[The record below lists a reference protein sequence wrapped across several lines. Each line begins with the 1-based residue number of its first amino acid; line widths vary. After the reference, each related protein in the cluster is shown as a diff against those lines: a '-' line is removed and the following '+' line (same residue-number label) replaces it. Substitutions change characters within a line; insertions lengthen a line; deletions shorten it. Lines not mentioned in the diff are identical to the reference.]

1 MVRIFYYIY
10 TMTIDNALLR
20 FKTSLNAAK
29 ELGDSKVANVFDWSF
44 LCVSPVEE
52 YLQISNFNT
61 DVNFGGD
68 YKAELVDCCDKVLKD
83 ITSNVFIY
91 QGSNSESGYQNIAV
105 EIAYI
110 GDFYPNWGR
119 KCYLKISHW
128 AGGEP
133 VSDLVIYSNPF
144 HVAYNLKEV
153 LRIDYRGY
161 GMNNGVDYTNFNF
174 MQSFGLK
181 GFYSNLINN
190 TQSEEYQQAPT
201 QSGAV
206 GVTISSEQNTSYAR
220 RFILLNATDY
230 ALTKLIGW
238 CGSPRFYIEGTRY
251 TSNQVVVGERQGNS
265 NFYDGE
271 IIGKPNELDIH
282 QRGLQIAPLLSFS
295 PIYPVGVYT
304 LAGLLP
310 TIQGQ
315 FNYPITL
322 GVGNLYV
329 RKVSDGSIVNT
340 FTQSDIVVTDN
351 SFEINQAAADE
362 NGEYYI
368 TFDESLFSFPFGQS
382 EYVVDWEFS
391 IADGDYDDDDYE
403 SDDYFTN

>member
-1 MVRIFYYIY
+1 
-10 TMTIDNALLR
+10 MTIDNALLR
-20 FKTSLNAAK
+20 FKTSLKAAK

-44 LCVSPVEE
+44 LCISPVESYE
-52 YLQISNFNT
+52 QTSNFNT
-61 DVNFGGD
+61 DINFGGD

-83 ITSNVFIY
+83 ITNNVFIY
-91 QGSNSESGYQNIAV
+91 QGSNSESGYQNIAI
-105 EIAYI
+105 ELAYI
-110 GDFYPNWGR
+110 GDFYPHWGR

-128 AGGEP
+128 KAGEP

-181 GFYSNLINN
+181 GWFNKFTDETETEKYLQESGN
-190 TQSEEYQQAPT
+190 T
-201 QSGAV
+201 V
-206 GVTISSEQNTSYAR
+206 SS
-220 RFILLNATDY
+220 NATVSLLAEY
-230 ALTKLIGW
+230 TFEHVSVHAQKALARWIR
-238 CGSPRFYIEGTRY
+238 SPRFYLNGVRHTA
-251 TSNQVVVGERQGNS
+251 NQLSLGEREGNS
-265 NFYDGE
+265 NFYE
-271 IIGKPNELDIH
+271 GKFSGYPNELDTYTPT
-282 QRGLQIAPLLSFS
+282 LQIAPLLSFT

-310 TIQGQ
+310 QIQGQ

-340 FTQSDIVVTDN
+340 FTQADIVVTDN

-368 TFDESLFSFPFGQS
+368 TFDESLFLFPFGQS